1 MALLVTL
8 TEMGSIHILKHMKK
22 TLLSLLTLAVLLTG
36 CITKNPQN
44 LTPIPPLPP
53 MSQASTPPLPP
64 MPVARKLMAVR
75 AMATAP
81 AGSIFFD
88 PFDSGVATPWTFYQG
103 TRLFTNGILRLTV
116 ANNAGMYAYVRTN
129 WTNISVSADIKLG
142 ATSWGAAV
150 GLRYNPTNGA
160 NYQAWIYRSGRLT
173 IERYSNWYNTWQEVA
188 GTSITAPG
196 TTTNNVKLAM
206 TNNILTAY
214 LNGTQRLTYTDPTP
228 LRAGGIDL
236 GVWGGNGSCTADF
249 DNVTVYDLA
258 GGAIV
263 TAPPVL
269 LTGLTNVLGLQGQS
283 TTLSVSATGTAL
295 TYVWQTPN
303 GTVASTSNTYTI
315 TNIQRAGSIGVSIT
329 NVLGK
334 VNSSA
339 YLSMGT
345 TNILSG
351 CVPMPA
357 KTTATLAWC
366 PSPSTTN
373 STIAGYK
380 LYYGSTNPP
389 VANWRG
395 DVYDTNQPLCPGVL
409 LTSGTNFFRTYTNV
423 VNAGTNLTATVS
435 NLVAPRTYYFAATA
449 YDTNALESDYSS
461 EVSLTITNLVPKP
474 PSNVNLT
481 VVAIGGGQ
489 MKLQAKVCP
498 STLTTVLY
506 QNMLGLP
513 WNILATNVLADVY
526 GNFLYIDVP
535 TNSMRFYRALL
546 Q

>member
-1 MALLVTL
+1 MVLLVTSVRTAL
-8 TEMGSIHILKHMKK
+8 IHILKHMKK
-22 TLLSLLTLAVLLTG
+22 YILSLLALAVLLTG

-53 MSQASTPPLPP
+53 LSSVTH
-64 MPVARKLMAVR
+64 KLLAVK

-81 AGSIFFD
+81 AGAIFYD
-88 PFDSGVATPWTFYQG
+88 PFDSGAATKWTFYQG
-103 TRLFTNGILRLTV
+103 SRSFTNGVLRLTV
-116 ANNAGMYAYVRTN
+116 AQNAGMYAYVRTN

-142 ATSWGAAV
+142 AGSWGAAV

-160 NYQAWIYRSGRLT
+160 NYQAWIYGSGRLT
-173 IERYSNWYNTWQEVA
+173 IERYSNWYNTWTEVA
-188 GTSITAPG
+188 GTTITAPG

-228 LRAGGIDL
+228 FGAGGIDL
-236 GVWGGNGSCTADF
+236 GVWGGNAACTADF

-263 TAPPVL
+263 TVPPALVV
-269 LTGLTNVLGLQGQS
+269 GLTNLMGLQGQN
-283 TTLSVSATGTAL
+283 TVLSVSATGTAL

-315 TNIQRAGSIGVSIT
+315 TNLQRAGSIGVSIT

-334 VNSSA
+334 VSSGA

-351 CVPMPA
+351 CLPPVV
-357 KTTATLAWC
+357 KSSVTLAWC
-366 PSPSTTN
+366 PSPPTTN
-373 STIAGYK
+373 SAIAGYK
-380 LYYGSTNPP
+380 VYYGSTNPP
-389 VANWRG
+389 VAGWKPA
-395 DVYDTNQPLCPGVL
+395 VYDTNQPPCPGVVIVQ
-409 LTSGTNFFRTYTNV
+409 GTNWYRAYTNV
-423 VNAGTNLTATVS
+423 VNAGTNLSATVS
-435 NLVAPRTYYFAATA
+435 NLVAGLTYYFAATA
-449 YDTNALESDYSS
+449 YDTNALESDYSE
-461 EVSLTITNLVPKP
+461 EVSLTIPIPVVNP
-474 PSNVNLT
+474 PTNVNLT
-481 VVAIGGGQ
+481 IVAIGGGQ

-498 STLTTVLY
+498 STRTTVLY

-513 WNILATNVLADVY
+513 WNVLATNVLADVY
-526 GNFLYIDVP
+526 GNFLYIDP
-535 TNSMRFYRALL
+535 PTTNSMRFYRALL